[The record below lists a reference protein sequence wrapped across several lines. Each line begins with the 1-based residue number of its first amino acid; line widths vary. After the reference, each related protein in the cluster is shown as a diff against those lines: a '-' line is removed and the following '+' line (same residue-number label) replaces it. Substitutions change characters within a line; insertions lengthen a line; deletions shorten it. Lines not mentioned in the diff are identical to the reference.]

1 MCRNIKLL
9 YNFAPPATHEEIE
22 ASALQYVRKVSGM
35 RNPSKANEDAFE
47 RAVREITAIT
57 ERLLLEE
64 LETSADPRDREV
76 EKARAKERGKKRE
89 ARMRAQLAG
98 E

>member
-9 YNFAPPATHEEIE
+9 YNFEPPATREEIE

-35 RNPSKANEDAFE
+35 RKPAKANAAAFE

-64 LETSADPRDREV
+64 LETNAGPRDREV
-76 EKARAKERGKKRE
+76 EKARAKERGRKRE
-89 ARMRAQLAG
+89 ARMRAQLLD

>member
-9 YNFAPPATHEEIE
+9 YNFEPPATEDEIY

-35 RNPSKANEDAFE
+35 RKPSKQNEDCFQ
-47 RAVREITAIT
+47 RAIDEITEIT
-57 ERLLLEE
+57 KRLLLEE
-64 LETSADPRDREV
+64 LETGAPSRDREE
-76 EKARAKERGKKRE
+76 EKARAKERGQQRE
-89 ARMRAQLAG
+89 ARMRAQLAS